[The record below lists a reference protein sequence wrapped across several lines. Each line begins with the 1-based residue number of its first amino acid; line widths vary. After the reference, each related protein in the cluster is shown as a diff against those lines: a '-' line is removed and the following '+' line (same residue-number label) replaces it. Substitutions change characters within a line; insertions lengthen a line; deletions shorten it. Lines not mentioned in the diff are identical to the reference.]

1 MKRSGITAVLVVCFV
16 APSLMAQS
24 RPVSGGSDHI
34 EVGAFVDYFN
44 LSHPSPH
51 INFVGLGG
59 RAAFNVRNNVQIEAE
74 MAYDFKRNFTST
86 FTNGVSTQLV
96 STQLRTL
103 HALFGPKFETSGGRA
118 RLFVTF
124 KAGLVNFSVSNQNA
138 NAGFQS
144 ALSDVTSGNTSAA
157 IYPGLGVEGFVGPIG
172 LRLEAGDE
180 IYFKN
185 GSHNNVRV
193 TFGPTIR
200 F

>member
-1 MKRSGITAVLVVCFV
+1 MKRSGITVMVAVLLFV
-16 APSLMAQS
+16 PSLMAQS
-24 RPVSGGSDHI
+24 RPVSGGDHL
-34 EVGAFVDYFN
+34 ELGAFVDYFN
-44 LSHPSPH
+44 LSRTSPH

-86 FTNGVSTQLV
+86 FSNGVTTQLV
-96 STQLRTL
+96 NTDLRTL
-103 HALFGPKFETSGGRA
+103 HALFGPKLETSGGHA
-118 RLFVTF
+118 RLFATF
-124 KAGLVNFSVSNQNA
+124 KTGLVNFSVSNQNA
-138 NAGFQS
+138 GAGFRS
-144 ALSDVTSGNTSAA
+144 ALSDVTTGNTSAA
-157 IYPGLGVEGFVGPIG
+157 IYPGLGVEGFFGPIG

-185 GSHNNVRV
+185 GTHNNVRV